1 MGLTCILYYIL
12 SELPTKSYW
21 IAQRTL
27 LNAMWQSG
35 WEGSLREN
43 GYMYPYD
50 WAPLLSTW
58 NVQHCL
64 LISYTPIQ
72 NRKYFFKKRAASSED
87 FTGSIFLGFL
97 RGMVAFKERR
107 LKCLWVL
114 IFPLSIHKYYVPFPS
129 KICKC
134 YLPFIYQIYCHIYL
148 TISLK
153 SGMVCIYFKLVN
165 TPI

>member
-1 MGLTCILYYIL
+1 MLYVSCGQQRGSAIGTH
-12 SELPTKSYW
+12 ELCSM
-21 IAQRTL
+21 L
-27 LNAMWQSG
+27 MWQPG
-35 WEGSLREN
+35 WEGSLRES
-43 GYMYPYD
+43 GCMCAYG

-64 LISYTPIQ
+64 LISYTIR
-72 NRKYFFKKRAASSED
+72 NRKIFLKRAASNED
-87 FTGSIFLGFL
+87 ITGSIFFGFL
-97 RGMVAFKERR
+97 TGVVAFKERH

-114 IFPLSIHKYYVPFPS
+114 IFPLSIHKYYLPFPS

-153 SGMVCIYFKLVN
+153 SGMVCIYFKLVT